1 MIDWVKISEFAPSI
15 VVALLFAWFC
25 LALIKELRANSKEVM
40 DDWGKRLDGMV
51 ASWQVTVKD
60 LNEQWRITILENR
73 EQSNASTAR
82 LAEEIKRLAEQQAGL
97 TTLMMSHDER
107 AQVIK
112 EMVANLQK
120 CKE

>member
-1 MIDWVKISEFAPSI
+1 MIDWVKISEFAPSV

-25 LALIKELRANSKEVM
+25 LALIKELRSNNKDIM

-51 ASWQVTVKD
+51 VSWQQTVKD
-60 LNEQWRITILENR
+60 LNEQWRTTILENR
-73 EQSNASTAR
+73 EQANASTAR

-107 AQVIK
+107 AQRIK
-112 EMVANLQK
+112 EMVSDLQK
-120 CKE
+120 GK